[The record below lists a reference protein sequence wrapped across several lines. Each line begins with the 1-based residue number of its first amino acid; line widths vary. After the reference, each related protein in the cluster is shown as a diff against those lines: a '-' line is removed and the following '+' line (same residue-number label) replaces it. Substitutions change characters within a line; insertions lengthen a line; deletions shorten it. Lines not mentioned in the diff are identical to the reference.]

1 MGPRSV
7 RSHFLSLG
15 KTNWPNVYDDDNPVD
30 SRSHCLVCSAPVLY
44 SNCYSI
50 PFFPVFSLFHFSKS
64 SSCCIGIGGGFLRCT
79 NRNRTV
85 TRWSM
90 FTLSPSLMFCAT
102 NTERVIH
109 LPSCGRGEIH
119 HHRSAHTHISAP
131 HPIVN
136 IVIIYK
142 VYSIKRNDLK
152 PRLGIDLLLCAAWDG
167 NPSWVPGRKIIFN
180 DGHSSNTSSDKE

>member
-15 KTNWPNVYDDDNPVD
+15 KRTGQRLRRQPSWLTLSLSSV
-30 SRSHCLVCSAPVLY
+30 LALVLY

-50 PFFPVFSLFHFSKS
+50 PFSQCLVYSTLATAAAALESAEDF
-64 SSCCIGIGGGFLRCT
+64 CAA
-79 NRNRTV
+79 RTEIEP
-85 TRWSM
+85 WHAGQCL
-90 FTLSPSLMFCAT
+90 LSPSFMFCAT

-119 HHRSAHTHISAP
+119 HRNATHISAP

-152 PRLGIDLLLCAAWDG
+152 PRLIDLLLCAAWDG
-167 NPSWVPGRKIIFN
+167 NPSCTG
-180 DGHSSNTSSDKE
+180 KE